1 MNLESI
7 ISVALLVPMGD
18 PSEAECR
25 WGLPLLLWGSPGI
38 GKSSRVYA
46 ASRAVGLACEAVYAA
61 TRQPEDF
68 SGVPVPDGKGG
79 VNLACTLGAANAFI
93 MNGDEVSKD
102 SRGVLFLDEIS
113 CARPAV
119 QAALMSLV
127 LDRRIGDTLLPGG
140 IRVMSAANP
149 VEEAAGGWE
158 LEPPLANRFAHLD
171 IPVPTSD
178 EWTSWL
184 LNGSGLERPM
194 KIEDGEA
201 RVRQGWPDAW
211 AKVTGM
217 MAGFMKALS
226 THLYTLPAA
235 GHADRGKAWPSP
247 RSWEFAARAVATAY
261 TLETNKDRRDK
272 LAHDMVAACVGKG
285 AAVAWATWV
294 SKADIPDPLDMLQD
308 GWPID
313 TKRLDRTIAAYTA
326 MASYVIQRKDKAE
339 RIRLGGRGWELLG
352 ELIKIGMGDLVV
364 HPARSFIQTG
374 LKADVCPEARPV
386 VLHLG
391 KTPFVKYIEEVA

>member
-1 MNLESI
+1 MSLETLISI
-7 ISVALLVPMGD
+7 ALLVPMGD
-18 PSEAECR
+18 PSDPKVR

-46 ASRAVGLACEAVYAA
+46 ASHAVGLMCEPVYPS

-68 SGVPVPDGKGG
+68 SGVPVPDGNGG
-79 VNLACTLGAANAFI
+79 VNLACTLGAANTL
-93 MNGDEVSKD
+93 MQEGKGH
-102 SRGVLFLDEIS
+102 GVLFTDEIS

-119 QAALMSLV
+119 QAAFMSLV
-127 LDRRIGDTLLPGG
+127 LDRRIGDTVLPGG
-140 IRVMSAANP
+140 IRILAAANP

-194 KIEDGEA
+194 KIEDGET
-201 RVRQGWPDAW
+201 RVRDGWPDAW
-211 AKVTGM
+211 AKVSGM

-226 THLYTLPAA
+226 SHLYSLPPV
-235 GHADRGKAWPSP
+235 GHQDRGKAWPSP
-247 RSWEFAARAVATAY
+247 RSWEFAARAVATIY
-261 TLETNKDRRDK
+261 TLETNKDKRDR
-272 LAHDMVAACVGKG
+272 LSLDLVAACVGKG

-326 MASYVIQRKDKAE
+326 MASYVIQRKDKDE

-352 ELIKIGMGDLVV
+352 ELIKLGMADLVV
-364 HPARSFIQTG
+364 HPARSFIKTG
-374 LKADVCPEARPV
+374 LKSDVCPEARPV